1 MSKESGQREPRIIM
15 ANSAGSVD
23 AQWIHGVVQKY
34 ERRLVLYVSRI
45 IGDVERA
52 RDVVQD
58 TFLKLCEQDRQKIEG
73 YLSEWLYTVSRNRAL
88 DVVRKESRMVRLAEG
103 AAGWQPSSEDGPTQR
118 IEVDESTRLVLALIA
133 GLPDKQREA
142 IRLKF
147 QNGLSYR
154 QISRVMDLTTSY
166 VGYLIHAGL
175 NAVREQL
182 NSDDVGPVARIPG
195 PSRRAT
201 P

>member
-1 MSKESGQREPRIIM
+1 M
-15 ANSAGSVD
+15 ANSKGPVD
-23 AQWIHGVVQKY
+23 AQWIRGVVQKY
-34 ERRLVLYVSRI
+34 ERRLVLYVTRVT
-45 IGDVERA
+45 GDVERA

-58 TFLKLCEQDRQKIEG
+58 TFLKLCEQDREKIEC

-103 AAGWQPSSEDGPTQR
+103 AAGWQPSTEAGPR
-118 IEVDESTRLVLALIA
+118 EKIETNESTRQVLEMIA

-175 NAVREQL
+175 QAVREQL
-182 NSDDVGPVARIPG
+182 NTEDVGPVARIPG

-201 P
+201 Q